1 MRIDSLCDV
10 YDRMIL
16 VSGDLFNLF
25 STAGKDICRKIDT
38 ITMVETPNAFKDIYS
53 VDMTQSEP
61 IIVTEEQ
68 VADPVAA
75 EP

>member
-1 MRIDSLCDV
+1 
-10 YDRMIL
+10 
-16 VSGDLFNLF
+16 
-25 STAGKDICRKIDT
+25 
-38 ITMVETPNAFKDIYS
+38 MVETPNAFKDIYS